1 MKKVERVIMKLLVI
15 QLFFLLFF
23 QLIVHDGDTFL
34 ELKKLAKY
42 EGVYRDNHEVIV
54 DVLQNNIKWN
64 FAWRGFFSIPHWA
77 PSDF

>member
-1 MKKVERVIMKLLVI
+1 MKKVERIIMKLVVI

-23 QLIVHDGDTFL
+23 QVVVHDGDTFL

-54 DVLQNNIKWN
+54 DVLQNYINKEKE
-64 FAWRGFFSIPHWA
+64 
-77 PSDF
+77 

>member
-1 MKKVERVIMKLLVI
+1 MKKVDRIIMKLAVI

-23 QLIVHDGDTFL
+23 QVIVHEGDTFL

-54 DVLQNNIKWN
+54 DVLQNYINKEKE
-64 FAWRGFFSIPHWA
+64 
-77 PSDF
+77 